1 MKSIVLLLE
10 VRKVLCLWAADLEC
24 KIHMHHGEKMSVR
37 ILMCVCFALVK
48 LESLTILMGILDL
61 LLGLISTLLLEE
73 YVMTF

>member
-1 MKSIVLLLE
+1 
-10 VRKVLCLWAADLEC
+10 
-24 KIHMHHGEKMSVR
+24 MHHGEKMSVC
-37 ILMCVCFALVK
+37 ILMCVCLALVK